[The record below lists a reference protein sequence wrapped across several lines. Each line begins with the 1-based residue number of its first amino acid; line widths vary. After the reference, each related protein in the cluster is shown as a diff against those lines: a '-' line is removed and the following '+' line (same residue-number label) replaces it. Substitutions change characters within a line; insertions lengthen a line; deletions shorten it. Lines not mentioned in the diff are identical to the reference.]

1 MLNRLKEKA
10 LENIKLSRDE
20 LLEVAA
26 GITAHCR
33 AAALIFA
40 PSLTLKAGA
49 VQKIAAGALNRATI
63 RLMLRPTRY
72 CLSKRFCSP
81 R

>member
-26 GITAHCR
+26 GITAHCASR
-33 AAALIFA
+33 
-40 PSLTLKAGA
+40 
-49 VQKIAAGALNRATI
+49 
-63 RLMLRPTRY
+63 
-72 CLSKRFCSP
+72 RFNLCAIINAKSGLCSENC